1 MLVSDLL
8 EIGMIQRK
16 AYEQKKAAEEE
27 AARRRAAG
35 GR

>member
-16 AYEQKKAAEEE
+16 AYENAKAEELAAERE
-27 AARRRAAG
+27 AAQKN
-35 GR
+35 